1 MAKYIITNFTYQDAE
16 DENFEMPFFELAPFG
31 DVSEDED
38 FRRTWDCNG
47 KVFIPK
53 RIFGSIEEM
62 ADTILDMLNN
72 EADKCFDILFY
83 KDFETEVSYS
93 PNRGINGKITYSMKE
108 KGTYTG
114 EYYEYEKTVK
124 YHFNFV
130 DITEYAEAP
139 TKVNGDKKTEDEV
152 DITEHHHPLTYYTR
166 GNRNNRRNATKKAET
181 NRARSLK
188 HIKRN
193 GSAYIGE
200 RGNFRSKKGFMF
212 GDFKTKPD
220 YVHYKE
226 WIKMEIGEWQKGNE

>member
-47 KVFIPK
+47 KVYIPK
-53 RIFGSIEEM
+53 KIFGSIEEM

-83 KDFETEVSYS
+83 RDYETEVSYS
-93 PNRGINGKITYSMKE
+93 PNRSINGKITYSMKE

-114 EYYEYEKTVK
+114 EYYEYEKIVK

-152 DITEHHHPLTYYTR
+152 DTTEHHHPLTYYTR
-166 GNRNNRRNATKKAET
+166 GNRNNRRNATKKAEAD
-181 NRARSLK
+181 RVKSLK
-188 HIKRN
+188 HTKRN
-193 GSAYIGE
+193 GSAYIGD

-212 GDFKTKPD
+212 GNFKTKPD

-226 WIKMEIGEWQKGNE
+226 WTETEIDKWQKGNE

>member
-1 MAKYIITNFTYQDAE
+1 MSKYIITNFTYQDAE
-16 DENFEMPFFELAPFG
+16 DEDFEMPFFELTPFG
-31 DVSEDED
+31 DVSEDEG
-38 FRRTWDCNG
+38 FHRSWDCNG

-62 ADTILDMLNN
+62 ADAILEMLNN

-83 KDFETEVSYS
+83 RDYETEVCYS
-93 PNRGINGKITYSMKE
+93 PNKGIKGKITYSIKE
-108 KGTYTG
+108 RD
-114 EYYEYEKTVK
+114 YEYEKTVK
-124 YHFNFV
+124 YHFNFI

-139 TKVNGDKKTEDEV
+139 TKINGDKKTEDEV
-152 DITEHHHPLTYYTR
+152 DTMERPHPLTYYTR
-166 GNRNNRRNATKKAET
+166 GNRRNRRNATKKAEE
-181 NRARSLK
+181 NRAKSLK

-193 GSAYIGE
+193 GSAYIGD

-226 WIKMEIGEWQKGNE
+226 WTETEIDEWQKGNE